1 MPIFQLVLFIA
12 SLAAGA
18 IAAISGFGIGSVLT
32 PVFSMHT
39 DTKLAV
45 AAVSIP
51 HFIGTLLR
59 FVRLRR
65 HIDRSVALS
74 FGLASAIGGLGG
86 AVCEVVSEHRPCPVR
101 RLGVGDG
108 FLDIVGS
115 ELELLNAV
123 GPAIISGRSVFIYGP
138 PGNGKTSVARALGCT
153 RW

>member
-1 MPIFQLVLFIA
+1 MPISQLVLLMA
-12 SLAAGA
+12 SVAAGA

-32 PVFSMHT
+32 PVFSIHT
-39 DTKLAV
+39 DPKLAV

-86 AVCEVVSEHRPCPVR
+86 AV
-101 RLGVGDG
+101 
-108 FLDIVGS
+108 
-115 ELELLNAV
+115 LNAYAN
-123 GPAIISGRSVFIYGP
+123 GPIIGYVF
-138 PGNGKTSVARALGCT
+138 
-153 RW
+153 